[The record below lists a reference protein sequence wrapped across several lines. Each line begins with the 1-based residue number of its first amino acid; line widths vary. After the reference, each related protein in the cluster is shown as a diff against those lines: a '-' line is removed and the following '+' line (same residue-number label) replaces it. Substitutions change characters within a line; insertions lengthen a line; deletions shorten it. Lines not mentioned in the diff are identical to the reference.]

1 MQGRSGGSAKGL
13 KTVKGA
19 LARQAALLA
28 FLCVSCAGQSM
39 VGLPPTEEIQPQPS
53 PDWGEFNTSLPSFER
68 ATLPPTW
75 TLTPTPTESPLPSP
89 TPSPSATPMPSL
101 DDLCDSLVLNYLFP
115 DDGFFSP
122 SDELLIFFGTP
133 LRVWASPVQVA
144 TPTALA
150 GQPPPP
156 TDDRQP
162 LLLEPIVVRLI
173 MTRLETGEA
182 FGGEAPGG
190 EVVGLQLPLSQLPGP
205 GRYLWT
211 VSIVVPSLG
220 PQCEYSGTFT
230 LGETERDRGAP

>member
-1 MQGRSGGSAKGL
+1 VRG
-13 KTVKGA
+13 VF
-19 LARQAALLA
+19 ARHAALLA
-28 FLCVSCAGQSM
+28 FLSAACTGQST
-39 VGLPPTEEIQPQPS
+39 VGPPATEAVQPPPS
-53 PDWGEFNTSLPSFER
+53 PNWGELNTSLPAFDR

-75 TLTPTPTESPLPSP
+75 TPTPTPTQPPPPSP
-89 TPSPSATPMPSL
+89 TPSPSATPLPSL
-101 DDLCDSLVLNYLFP
+101 VDLCDSLVLNYLFP

-122 SDELLIFFGTP
+122 SDEILIFFGTP

-150 GQPPPP
+150 GQLPP

-162 LLLEPIVVRLI
+162 LLLEPVVVRLI
-173 MTRLETGEA
+173 MTRLETGEV

-205 GRYLWT
+205 GRYLWA

-230 LGETERDRGAP
+230 LGEANRDRGSP